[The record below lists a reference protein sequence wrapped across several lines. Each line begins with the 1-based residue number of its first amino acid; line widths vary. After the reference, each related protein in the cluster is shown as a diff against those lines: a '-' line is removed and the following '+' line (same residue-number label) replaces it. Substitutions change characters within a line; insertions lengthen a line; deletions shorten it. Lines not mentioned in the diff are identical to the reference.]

1 MISTTLI
8 KKLGLL
14 GITMSLVASPLAFSD
29 QLTLPA
35 VIVTAEEL
43 VSPSMRSDPVNDP
56 RDLTQPAF
64 RGHVTANGAMN
75 GAIGLVSPS
84 MRSDPVNDIRD
95 LTQPAFRG
103 HPTSIPVMLV
113 SPSFRSDPINDP
125 FPRVYDN
132 SR

>member
-8 KKLGLL
+8 KRLGIL
-14 GITMSLVASPLAFSD
+14 GITMGLMASPLALSD

-43 VSPSMRSDPVNDP
+43 ASPSMRSDPVNDP
-56 RDLTQPAF
+56 RDLTQPSF
-64 RGHVTANGAMN
+64 RGHVATNGAMN

-84 MRSDPVNDIRD
+84 FRSQPVSDTRD
-95 LTQPAFRG
+95 LTQPAFGG
-103 HPTSIPVMLV
+103 HPTSIPLMLI

-125 FPRVYDN
+125 LLRSADN